1 MFIGAGW
8 ILKHSSAYLAK
19 ETTYEFS
26 VASTRIKYIFV
37 CNLVNRILLAL
48 SDMIME
54 SWKT

>member
-1 MFIGAGW
+1 MFIGAGR

-37 CNLVNRILLAL
+37 CNLVNHILLAF
-48 SDMIME
+48 SDMIIE

>member
-1 MFIGAGW
+1 MFIGVGG

-19 ETTYEFS
+19 ENTYEFS

-48 SDMIME
+48 SDIIME